1 DVRTTGEARP
11 VDGVVGVTAYRVVQ
25 EALTNVLRHAPASR
39 ARVDLDFCDGALV
52 VTVAD
57 DGRGA
62 RVPRRGSGGGARGGS
77 GGGHGL
83 IGMRERVAA
92 VGGELDVGPA
102 PDGGF
107 NVRARLPLPA

>member
-1 DVRTTGEARP
+1 VRTTGEARP

-62 RVPRRGSGGGARGGS
+62 RAPARRAGSA
-77 GGGHGL
+77 GGHGL

-92 VGGELDVGPA
+92 VGGELDAGPA
-102 PDGGF
+102 PGGGF